1 MKKNIFYNLLI
12 TILLFPYVIGR
23 WVLWP
28 FGEGIWT
35 FEVFIVFGT
44 LGIGVI
50 LSISN
55 ILLCFSLKWTNYK
68 PILLKSTIIFNSILL
83 PYPIYSGILIG
94 LEGNPVI
101 IDIAAILFLYGN
113 IWLSNKEY
121 QKLIKPSI

>member
-1 MKKNIFYNLLI
+1 M
-12 TILLFPYVIGR
+12 FPYVIGR

-94 LEGNPVI
+94 LEGDPVI